1 MDHSKTK
8 KSSTQDCYE
17 FLDLSDVDDGVKDAL
32 ASTLNT
38 TTQQPGGGI
47 PAAAAAGGGK
57 PKQQQQ
63 YHSYRPRRRQS
74 NASSVM
80 SSSDGSGVYD
90 YPPSSSAAAATFPYP
105 LEYHQPSQQQSPQNH
120 PTPQQQQHHQH
131 YFPYAAATTAIVAP
145 YEDGGV
151 TDRSTGSGGGPPSR
165 YHYQKRQK
173 DGGGNSRPPYQQ
185 YQQHYQHHHHY
196 NQSWSPPAAAAAS
209 SSSASSSSTAAS
221 TTATTLPNTSANGNV
236 ETTYYNTT
244 TTTASKTAD
253 YGETGSGEQPPHHHQ
268 HHQSHHQQHYY
279 GSYRVGPSGR
289 SYRRRSETYGATS
302 TTTTSSSSSTSAVTA
317 TTTSTTTSMPPHTN
331 TPHYQQQQQQQQ
343 QGQQSQ
349 QQQSQPNVTRGGEQG
364 SVAPQQ
370 QQPIYP
376 SQPIPAGYMV
386 GGPHANAAMYPMQVI
401 PQPGNV
407 YVSNL
412 TANVN
417 VHGFMPHGMPGYMA
431 AATTGTP
438 SGPAGAAYIAS
449 EVPGHEMQ
457 QVMTPRDGRTAAMRR
472 NGTSGSNGS
481 TGGRNGSRLGSTPRP
496 ARNYVPHHLQQQQQ
510 PAASQPVIIQAP
522 MPQPAQSQT
531 QQSAGGQ
538 QPQQSQTS
546 QQSQQ
551 QQGQS
556 QPQTPDIVQQA
567 PQQQQHPA
575 MAMEPQQVPY
585 GYSGG
590 YYNYIPMQFYQ
601 PVPMGHHPS
610 AQHAAGAPIF
620 QVPMYSAAPMY
631 GYPGVMYPTIYQP
644 EYPMYDDK
652 GDEQNPQPSP
662 EEGGVMHQALWQP
675 PTMIEYNPESGEYIQ
690 HEDDEGAMLPPG
702 PPQMQPIA
710 HVLDP
715 NVPNFTMQMGP
726 PTPIPDDEYAP
737 SEEYNANTMMSP
749 APSSRA
755 SSLQNLTQ
763 SEMYLVPQQQQP
775 QEPQHL
781 HQQQHM
787 QMMDL
792 EEVAMH
798 EQAMVDHEGNYLIEE
813 EEEEEDD
820 EEEIQSYQ
828 QQEPPMSPSPPPPQQ
843 QQQQQH
849 IHVQSPH
856 EMVYNPEPIQQQM
869 VVVEQQPALPI
880 QETPQPEVTQVCEP
894 EPAVREATPPLPPPT
909 SAVLDKPPPPIP
921 FEILKHQHE
930 QQLQKQQQQQQQ
942 LQQTAQSQTQ
952 PQYNDTNNNN
962 QKKKTNEVALAATPG
977 ASVEPQPAKESASK
991 PNQTQQ
997 TSFKSQTSDELAKL
1011 TRAVQEKFVLND
1023 DRGKSSFRWAN
1034 PNAPVATTTIA
1045 SFTSPTTTVVTGQPM
1060 QKKTTASVSVSAI
1073 PNKEYT
1079 PATSTSAVKPYQK
1092 NTSPIPFT
1100 ALGST
1105 ATPLAAMQH
1114 KQPLAPQKSYTD
1126 SSVGVVATAPTMESK
1141 KVEAIPHRE
1150 PPHHIQPPPGPPPLL
1165 SVPPPVIPAPSYAP
1179 PPPAATP
1186 AVAAPA
1192 KSWASLFNSSS
1203 SSSSASA
1210 PAPAPTA
1217 APSLAPSTA
1226 ITAGPPPS
1234 STSANPALPTH
1245 SPFAASFM
1253 PALARSGSGHTPAE
1267 AASIPSKKPI
1277 AKVLPFDKSGA
1288 SASMSYSAAANQ
1300 TTSTQPK
1307 PNKPN
1312 QPQQQQQH
1320 QQQHLGKVPD
1330 QLDENTLK
1338 LGEFL
1343 NTYQIENN
1351 SISIQPRGL
1360 INRSNYCYIN
1370 AILQA
1375 LVACPPFYHLM
1386 RAIRSLP
1393 AARNS
1398 KHPKPF
1404 IDAMTAL
1411 VAEFSTLPLRSKV
1424 ARDKTKKDETPDITT
1439 DTPLEPVV
1447 IHKIL
1452 ALLRSD
1458 IFQVEGRQEDAE
1470 EFLGCV
1476 LNRLNDEMLEL
1487 MKLSKNESEV
1497 NGSSGNS
1504 SAEESGDGHGDD
1516 QDDWKVI
1523 RGNRNKG
1530 TITRTTDFGRSPMS
1544 DIFGGKLRSRVH
1556 REGDHPTDNI
1566 QPFFT
1571 LQLDIEKAASVK
1583 DALDLL
1589 VGKDQLEGM
1598 TCSKTKQEIQ
1608 AWQQVTLEEL
1618 PIVMILHLKCFDY
1631 KMDGCTKILKT
1642 LEFPIELKIDS
1653 KLMSSKGKAYTAK
1666 QKQYKLFAVVYHDGK
1681 EASKGHYITDVFHA
1695 GYGTWIRYDDS
1706 TVRAVPEFNVLHP
1719 KAPRVP
1725 YLLYYRRLDTHYHG
1739 GGGAG
1744 AGAGAPAGGAPAG
1757 TASSN
1762 TNSSNISSSN
1772 NNSNS
1777 NNSSSSANS
1786 STNYSSGGGSYYGGG
1801 PGPK

>member
-1 MDHSKTK
+1 
-8 KSSTQDCYE
+8 DCYE

-90 YPPSSSAAAATFPYP
+90 YPPSSAAAAATFPYP
-105 LEYHQPSQQQSPQNH
+105 LEYHQPSQQQQQSPQNH
-120 PTPQQQQHHQH
+120 PPPQQQHHQH

-196 NQSWSPPAAAAAS
+196 NQSWSPPAAAAAAAS

-221 TTATTLPNTSANGNV
+221 TATATTLPNTSANGNV

-253 YGETGSGEQPPHHHQ
+253 YGETGSGDQPPH

-289 SYRRRSETYGATS
+289 SYRRRSETYG
-302 TTTTSSSSSTSAVTA
+302 
-317 TTTSTTTSMPPHTN
+317 
-331 TPHYQQQQQQQQ
+331 
-343 QGQQSQ
+343 
-349 QQQSQPNVTRGGEQG
+349 
-364 SVAPQQ
+364 SVAPQ

-386 GGPHANAAMYPMQVI
+386 GGPHANTAMYPMQVI

-472 NGTSGSNGS
+472 NGTGGSNGS
-481 TGGRNGSRLGSTPRP
+481 TSGRNGSRLGSTPRP

-510 PAASQPVIIQAP
+510 QPAVSQPVIIQAP
-522 MPQPAQSQT
+522 MAQPAQSQS

-538 QPQQSQTS
+538 QQPQQSQTPQQS
-546 QQSQQ
+546 QQQQQ

-575 MAMEPQQVPY
+575 MAMEPQQMPY

-610 AQHAAGAPIF
+610 AQHATGAPIF

-662 EEGGVMHQALWQP
+662 EEGGVMHQGLWQP

-755 SSLQNLTQ
+755 SSHQNLTQ
-763 SEMYLVPQQQQP
+763 NEMYLVPQQQQP

-781 HQQQHM
+781 HQHQQTHQHM

-798 EQAMVDHEGNYLIEE
+798 EQAMDDHEGNYLIEE
-813 EEEEEDD
+813 EEEEV
-820 EEEIQSYQ
+820 QSYE
-828 QQEPPMSPSPPPPQQ
+828 QEEQPPMSPSPPPPP

-869 VVVEQQPALPI
+869 VVVEQPPALPI
-880 QETPQPEVTQVCEP
+880 QEPPQSEVTQVCEP
-894 EPAVREATPPLPPPT
+894 EPPVRDPTPPPPEPPM
-909 SAVLDKPPPPIP
+909 SAALDKPPPPIP

-942 LQQTAQSQTQ
+942 QQQQTQS
-952 PQYNDTNNNN
+952 QYNDTNNNN
-962 QKKKTNEVALAATPG
+962 QKKKTNEVALAATPA

-991 PNQTQQ
+991 PAPSQTQQ

-1234 STSANPALPTH
+1234 STSAHPALPTH

-1300 TTSTQPK
+1300 STSTQPK

-1312 QPQQQQQH
+1312 QPQQQHQ

-1757 TASSN
+1757 STGSTS
-1762 TNSSNISSSN
+1762 NSSNISSSN